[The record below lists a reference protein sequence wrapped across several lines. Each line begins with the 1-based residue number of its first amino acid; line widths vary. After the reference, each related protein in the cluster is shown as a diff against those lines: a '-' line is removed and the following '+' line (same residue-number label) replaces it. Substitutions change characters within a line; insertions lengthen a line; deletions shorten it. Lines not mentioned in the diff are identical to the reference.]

1 MKAPAYTIVVCNSFR
16 TDGTP
21 KGVCNKKG
29 APSLLQYLEG
39 EIVDRGLDAL
49 VTSAGCLKQCDSGPV
64 MVVYPD
70 GNWYGNV
77 DEERIDVILDALE
90 DGEIATDGLISTAQ
104 E

>member
-1 MKAPAYTIVVCNSFR
+1 MNAPEYTIVVCNSFR

-49 VTSAGCLKQCDSGPV
+49 VTSAGCLKQCDAGPV
-64 MVVYPD
+64 MVIYPNGD
-70 GNWYGNV
+70 WYGKV
-77 DEERIDVILDALE
+77 DETKIDDILDALE
-90 DGEIATDGLISTAQ
+90 DGGSASEHLIS